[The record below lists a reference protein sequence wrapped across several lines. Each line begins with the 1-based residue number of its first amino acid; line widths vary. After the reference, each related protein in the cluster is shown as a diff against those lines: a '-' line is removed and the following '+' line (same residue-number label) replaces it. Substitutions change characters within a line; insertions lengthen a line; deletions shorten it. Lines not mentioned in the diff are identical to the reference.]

1 MPGGASPRTFVL
13 NCLTYRPRFCIRSP
27 MSFAEHPDA
36 HVDASIAA
44 IRDQT
49 LSPQRAADVIAEQC
63 RQALAADPTNA
74 QTSDEDDTPWLQTF
88 LWSFW
93 GAVVKLAQDDVSFH
107 DRIAHVLAALK
118 AKGSHG
124 CEGWRVWGSEIGPG
138 GSARRGSRVR
148 SRAKEPREC
157 QTASKSSAQ
166 PDRAPKQ

>member
-1 MPGGASPRTFVL
+1 
-13 NCLTYRPRFCIRSP
+13 

-124 CEGWRVWGSEIGPG
+124 CEGWRVWGSEMDWSKLPLLGAM
-138 GSARRGSRVR
+138 ARDQMNGMFTAALILSVSSMLTGIVR
-148 SRAKEPREC
+148 S
-157 QTASKSSAQ
+157 S
-166 PDRAPKQ
+166 